1 VSKEFE
7 ERLEAA
13 AGRLTAKRQREE
25 GEDEHRRLRNA
36 VLESAAIQDWIDRV
50 EPLLARSIVQAN
62 ESLQA
67 ERFFLNSTPEI
78 SVPVAA
84 PDVRFPAV
92 VITASYKGPPKR
104 GITDQTTEEGSLKL
118 RIGLSV
124 NSDVTVTTFHYN
136 PKKREFQNINIK
148 NFGEYE
154 IEAAIGDFVDAL
166 AARAS

>member
-13 AGRLTAKRQREE
+13 AERLKAKRQHTESE
-25 GEDEHRRLRNA
+25 GELRRLTVA
-36 VLESAAIQDWIDRV
+36 ALESGAIRDWNDTV
-50 EPLLARSIVQAN
+50 EPLIARSIRQAN

-67 ERFFLNSTPEI
+67 EGFFLSSNPET
-78 SVPVAA
+78 SVSVGYPHVTL
-84 PDVRFPAV
+84 PAV
-92 VITASYKGPPKR
+92 VITASYKEPPKR
-104 GITDQTTEEGSLKL
+104 GITDRTTEGSLKL

-124 NSDVTVTTFHYN
+124 NSHVTVTTFHYN
-136 PKKREFQNINIK
+136 PKKRKFKNINIK